1 MEIFYIWTDHE
12 YSMNFKPKTF
22 CTFVLITFGLFSIV
36 EINLYQISYATIC
49 FDCPDANFHLDE
61 AKKSI
66 DNGDYNGAKNHID
79 QAKQLIGQHDSPNQ
93 TDSLKTTNNTNAAVE

>member
-1 MEIFYIWTDHE
+1 
-12 YSMNFKPKTF
+12 MNLKPKTS
-22 CTFVLITFGLFSIV
+22 FVFALIAFGLFSMV
-36 EINLYQISYATIC
+36 EINLYQVSYATYC

-66 DNGDYNGAKNHID
+66 DSGDYGGAKNHID

-93 TDSLKTTNNTNAAVE
+93 TNSLKATNTTNDAVE

>member
-1 MEIFYIWTDHE
+1 
-12 YSMNFKPKTF
+12 MNFKPKTF

-36 EINLYQISYATIC
+36 EINLYQTSYATIC

-66 DNGDYNGAKNHID
+66 DNGDYNGAKSHID
-79 QAKQLIGQHDSPNQ
+79 QAK
-93 TDSLKTTNNTNAAVE
+93 

>member
-1 MEIFYIWTDHE
+1 MILICMEIFYIWTDHE

-22 CTFVLITFGLFSIV
+22 CTFVLITFGFLSIV

-49 FDCPDANFHLDE
+49 FDCLCANFHLDE

-66 DNGDYNGAKNHID
+66 DSGEY
-79 QAKQLIGQHDSPNQ
+79 
-93 TDSLKTTNNTNAAVE
+93 

>member
-1 MEIFYIWTDHE
+1 MLT
-12 YSMNFKPKTF
+12 SAN
-22 CTFVLITFGLFSIV
+22 
-36 EINLYQISYATIC
+36 YARDYC

-66 DNGDYNGAKNHID
+66 DNGYYSSAKNHID

-93 TDSLKTTNNTNAAVE
+93 TDSLKTTNSTNAVVE